1 MALDKTDAR
10 PQQCAEINAKMRSIT
25 VVFLSRYREYQ
36 VLWDLAESDR

>member
-1 MALDKTDAR
+1 MALDEIDAR
-10 PQQCAEINAKMRSIT
+10 SDQCPKINAKVRSIT